1 MREYLLVLLVAA
13 ATTYVFAGLWRH
25 QAIRTGVM
33 APIRDRDVHV
43 APVPYHG
50 GLAMLLGVA
59 AAFVLAAGLPFL
71 GKHAVVTR
79 DSFAILAAAAV
90 ITAVGAVDDAI
101 DLPWLAKI
109 AGQVLAAGVAVLNGV
124 RMYWISLPNQLIAL
138 DTATSILVTVV
149 YIFVCVNAINLIDG
163 LDGLAA
169 GVVGIGASAMFLY
182 TYSLAYLQNFVVA
195 TTASLVTA
203 TVAGVCLGFLPH
215 NFHPARQ
222 FMGDSGAMLLGL
234 LLACSTL
241 SFTGQIDSSALRPQH
256 GGLMPSWLPL
266 VLPIAVMALP
276 LADLGLAY
284 VRRTWRGDWWFVAD
298 KRHLHHRL
306 LQAGHSQRS
315 AVLVMY
321 LWTAVISFGAIAL
334 GLLSL
339 PWRVLVP
346 VLGVV
351 LATLVTLRP
360 LRGRVAG
367 SGTG

>member
-1 MREYLLVLLVAA
+1 
-13 ATTYVFAGLWRH
+13 
-25 QAIRTGVM
+25 
-33 APIRDRDVHV
+33 
-43 APVPYHG
+43 
-50 GLAMLLGVA
+50 
-59 AAFVLAAGLPFL
+59 
-71 GKHAVVTR
+71 
-79 DSFAILAAAAV
+79 
-90 ITAVGAVDDAI
+90 
-101 DLPWLAKI
+101 
-109 AGQVLAAGVAVLNGV
+109 
-124 RMYWISLPNQLIAL
+124 
-138 DTATSILVTVV
+138 
-149 YIFVCVNAINLIDG
+149 
-163 LDGLAA
+163 
-169 GVVGIGASAMFLY
+169 
-182 TYSLAYLQNFVVA
+182 
-195 TTASLVTA
+195 
-203 TVAGVCLGFLPH
+203 
-215 NFHPARQ
+215 
-222 FMGDSGAMLLGL
+222 
-234 LLACSTL
+234 
-241 SFTGQIDSSALRPQH
+241 
-256 GGLMPSWLPL
+256 MPSWLPL